1 MATLGPFSA
10 PAWQDR
16 DLRVTAQAKHDP
28 KQAPVNRHAVLRSVG
43 VRRAA
48 TVIPLPQK
56 SIFDLRM
63 EPLLRS
69 LGSLLI
75 GRDLCLQLRDP
86 IFGRTQLIRELLRH
100 VYTMSAVF
108 LGNIS
113 SFVQKL
119 KDRLTGSVELTV
131 VVSSALSR
139 SLQIGS
145 LQDSLLMPLPVE
157 LIDTTALGRRPNV
170 TPVDGRFFLQP
181 CG

>member
-1 MATLGPFSA
+1 MLGPFSP

-16 DLRVTAQAKHDP
+16 DPRVAAQAKRDP

-43 VRRAA
+43 VATRCDGHSPAA
-48 TVIPLPQK
+48 EI
-56 SIFDLRM
+56 DLRSPCKRDGATA
-63 EPLLRS
+63 PLARLSPDRRRPPPPAPPSDLRPHAADS
-69 LGSLLI
+69 RASA
-75 GRDLCLQLRDP
+75 P
-86 IFGRTQLIRELLRH
+86 
-100 VYTMSAVF
+100 MSAVL